1 MKHLRRNLL
10 LCLIFF
16 SGTVLANALDQQRN
30 DFVQAEKRLAQ
41 GDRAEFMRI
50 SAGLIDYPLYP
61 YLQYQWLQD
70 NLQQTEP
77 VQAFLTAYKDTRYAG
92 LLRSK
97 WLGYLAENQRWH
109 DFIRHYQ
116 ASSNKAIECQHRLAV
131 YNTGDTRLGIN
142 GAKRL
147 WLTGDAMPKECDA
160 LWSVLMLSPDFSPEL
175 IWQRFELALSKDNVA
190 VAESVRRLMSP
201 ADQLVA
207 DSWLQVHKKPALI
220 ETNGFLTASMG
231 RLFAHGVSR
240 LAKSDLNLAVKLWD
254 ERKQAFQLDEQT
266 VQQLERQLAL
276 SLARNRHAAAYHRL
290 SQLLAADAEITE
302 WKLRAALLE
311 QNWAHVAEALA
322 GLTAEERLEPKWQ
335 YWQART
341 LEKNGDILQAQA
353 VYTKLAEDRSFYG
366 FMAADNVNQPYRFAN
381 NPIFPAENALENLAN
396 ELDFK
401 MVSELKAL
409 NRNAEA
415 ERQWWYAIKKLDKER
430 LTLAAKLAQRWH
442 WDQVAIA
449 TLVKAD
455 YWDDLGLRFPVY
467 YADQVRNNAMLQ
479 QVEPAI
485 VFGLIRQESIFN
497 KDAESAVGALGLMQI
512 MPKTGMQIARE
523 LKEKWQSEQSLFS
536 PDVNVRYGAFYYK
549 KLLNRFQGHA
559 ALAAAAYNAGQGR
572 VAKWLPSVGA
582 MPADIWIETIP
593 FKETRKYV
601 TSVLAYAIIY
611 QQLTLDTSLRC
622 LLPDAANCTPAI
634 EKKGLKIKDLMLDVL
649 SG

>member
-1 MKHLRRNLL
+1 
-10 LCLIFF
+10 
-16 SGTVLANALDQQRN
+16 
-30 DFVQAEKRLAQ
+30 
-41 GDRAEFMRI
+41 
-50 SAGLIDYPLYP
+50 
-61 YLQYQWLQD
+61 
-70 NLQQTEP
+70 
-77 VQAFLTAYKDTRYAG
+77 
-92 LLRSK
+92 
-97 WLGYLAENQRWH
+97 
-109 DFIRHYQ
+109 
-116 ASSNKAIECQHRLAV
+116 
-131 YNTGDTRLGIN
+131 
-142 GAKRL
+142 
-147 WLTGDAMPKECDA
+147 
-160 LWSVLMLSPDFSPEL
+160 
-175 IWQRFELALSKDNVA
+175 
-190 VAESVRRLMSP
+190 
-201 ADQLVA
+201 
-207 DSWLQVHKKPALI
+207 
-220 ETNGFLTASMG
+220 
-231 RLFAHGVSR
+231 
-240 LAKSDLNLAVKLWD
+240 
-254 ERKQAFQLDEQT
+254 
-266 VQQLERQLAL
+266 
-276 SLARNRHAAAYHRL
+276 
-290 SQLLAADAEITE
+290 
-302 WKLRAALLE
+302 
-311 QNWAHVAEALA
+311 
-322 GLTAEERLEPKWQ
+322 
-335 YWQART
+335 
-341 LEKNGDILQAQA
+341 
-353 VYTKLAEDRSFYG
+353 
-366 FMAADNVNQPYRFAN
+366 
-381 NPIFPAENALENLAN
+381 LAN

>member
-1 MKHLRRNLL
+1 MKHLYRNLL

-16 SGTVLANALDQQRN
+16 SGTAWANRLEQQRN
-30 DFVQAEKRLAQ
+30 DFVQAEKSLAK
-41 GDRAEFMRI
+41 GDRATFMRI
-50 SAGLIDYPLYP
+50 SAGLLDYPLYS
-61 YLQYQWLQD
+61 YLQYQWLKD
-70 NLQQTEP
+70 NLQQTEQI
-77 VQAFLTAYKDTRYAG
+77 QAFLTAYKDSRYAG
-92 LLRSK
+92 LLRGK
-97 WLGYLAENQRWH
+97 WLDYLAKNQRWH

-116 ASSNKAIECQHRLAV
+116 ATSNVAIECQHRLAV
-131 YNTGDTRLGIN
+131 YNTGDKTLALN

-147 WLTGDAMPKECDA
+147 WLTGDALPQECDP
-160 LWSVLMLSPDFSPEL
+160 LWSVLMQSADFNAAL
-175 IWQRFELALSKDNVA
+175 VWQRFELALGKDNVA
-190 VAESVRRLMSP
+190 VADSLRRLLSP
-201 ADQLVA
+201 SDQILADL
-207 DSWLQVHKKPALI
+207 WLQVHKQPALI

-240 LAKSDLNLAVKLWD
+240 LAKSDLNLALNLWD
-254 ERKQAFQLDEQT
+254 YRKPAFQLDNQT
-266 VQQLERQLAL
+266 VQQLDRQLAL

-290 SQLLAADAEITE
+290 SQLPAVDAEINE
-302 WKLRAALLE
+302 WKLRSALLE
-311 QNWAHVAEALA
+311 QNWVHVAEMLV
-322 GLTAEERLEPKWQ
+322 GLTPKERLEPKWQ
-335 YWQART
+335 YWQARA
-341 LEKNGDILQAQA
+341 LEKSGDAVQAEA

-366 FMAADNVNQPYRFAN
+366 FMAADRINKPYQFAN
-381 NPIFPAENALENLAN
+381 NPIIPAENELENLAN

-409 NRNAEA
+409 NRTMEA
-415 ERQWWYAIKKLDKER
+415 ERQWWHAIKKLDKER
-430 LTLAAKLAQRWH
+430 LLLAAKLAQRWR
-442 WDQVAIA
+442 WDQVAIT

-467 YADQVRNNAMLQ
+467 YSEQVRNNANLHA
-479 QVEPAI
+479 VDPSL

-497 KDAESAVGALGLMQI
+497 KDAKSAAGAHGLMQI

-559 ALAAAAYNAGQGR
+559 ALAAAAYNAGPGR
-572 VAKWLPSVGA
+572 VAKWLPSTGA
-582 MPADIWIETIP
+582 MPADVWIETIP

-611 QQLTLDTSLRC
+611 QQLTQRQ
-622 LLPDAANCTPAI
+622 
-634 EKKGLKIKDLMLDVL
+634 GLKIMELMSDVQ